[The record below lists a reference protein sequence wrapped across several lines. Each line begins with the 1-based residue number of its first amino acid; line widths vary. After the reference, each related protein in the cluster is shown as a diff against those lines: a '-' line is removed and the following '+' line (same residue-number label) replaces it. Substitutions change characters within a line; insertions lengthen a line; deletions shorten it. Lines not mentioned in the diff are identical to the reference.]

1 MDEQTVHPCEA
12 VSQSGDHD
20 STETDES
27 KDDDVKESSAGEK
40 ADGIGPRSVT
50 STFACSFQ
58 LEANCRIFIFQKSFG
73 ECMLFMNTKIIG
85 KKVR

>member
-40 ADGIGPRSVT
+40 ADGVGWRQTVE
-50 STFACSFQ
+50 F
-58 LEANCRIFIFQKSFG
+58 
-73 ECMLFMNTKIIG
+73 LFFESLLGN
-85 KKVR
+85 VCYS